1 MLAALVNIPEAK
13 ASILYVI
20 IEKNNLER
28 MEKADPIT
36 LESIPKGGIL
46 PRVMFP
52 DNFSVLIAYEPN
64 AEELYAKARKGGV
77 EFTAYLERGRVFDPK
92 TDGPE
97 NARPIV
103 TEDMN

>member
-1 MLAALVNIPEAK
+1 MLVSLVNIPEEK
-13 ASILYVI
+13 KSILYVV

-28 MEKADPIT
+28 MEKADPLT
-36 LESIPKGGIL
+36 LESITEGGML

-64 AEELYAKARKGGV
+64 EEELYAKAKKGGL
-77 EFTAYLERGRVFDPK
+77 EFMQYLERGRRFDPK
-92 TDGPE
+92 VDGIE

-103 TEDMN
+103 TKEMN